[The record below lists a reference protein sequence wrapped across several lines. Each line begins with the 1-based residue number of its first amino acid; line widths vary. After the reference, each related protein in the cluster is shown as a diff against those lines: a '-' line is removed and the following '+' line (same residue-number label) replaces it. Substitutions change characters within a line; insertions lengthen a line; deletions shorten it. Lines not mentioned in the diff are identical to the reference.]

1 MVFISSFIEQL
12 SVSYQVHYLKLLY
25 PCTDRL
31 INRRNWMNLISQ
43 TSDSKSLVLNQC
55 QFTYL
60 IKYKEKLTHGTSI
73 YCFTNA
79 SGMINLWN
87 CLLKSDVLFYETNNV
102 SLYPPPFYISG
113 RTRFPL
119 VTVYCYLY
127 IENRFQNNQYS
138 KVYFMSTS
146 LSK

>member
-1 MVFISSFIEQL
+1 
-12 SVSYQVHYLKLLY
+12 
-25 PCTDRL
+25 
-31 INRRNWMNLISQ
+31 MNLNSQ
-43 TSDSKSLVLNQC
+43 TCDSKSLVLNQC

-113 RTRFPL
+113 STRFPV

-127 IENRFQNNQYS
+127 IENQFSEQS
-138 KVYFMSTS
+138 VFKS
-146 LSK
+146 LFHEHCNEQIKPVVHVSFNTLFSVAIF

>member
-1 MVFISSFIEQL
+1 
-12 SVSYQVHYLKLLY
+12 
-25 PCTDRL
+25 
-31 INRRNWMNLISQ
+31 MNLISQ

-119 VTVYCYLY
+119 VSSLLPVHREPFSEQSVFKSLFHEHF
-127 IENRFQNNQYS
+127 IEQIKPLVHVSFNTLFS
-138 KVYFMSTS
+138 VAIF
-146 LSK
+146 

>member
-1 MVFISSFIEQL
+1 
-12 SVSYQVHYLKLLY
+12 
-25 PCTDRL
+25 
-31 INRRNWMNLISQ
+31 MNLISQ

-113 RTRFPL
+113 STRFPV

-127 IENRFQNNQYS
+127 IENQFSEQS
-138 KVYFMSTS
+138 VFKS
-146 LSK
+146 LFHEHFIEQIKPVVRVSFNTLFSVAIF